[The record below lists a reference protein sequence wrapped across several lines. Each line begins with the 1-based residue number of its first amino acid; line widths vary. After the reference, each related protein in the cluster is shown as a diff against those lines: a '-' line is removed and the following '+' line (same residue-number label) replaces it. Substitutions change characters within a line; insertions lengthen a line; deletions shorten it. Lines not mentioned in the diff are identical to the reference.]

1 MPGKS
6 RHQRG
11 KHIVQTKK
19 KKGKRSPPAVVFQ
32 QKTVTQS
39 DKADVIPP
47 EVITPSPGAVTAA
60 PAAIGHHE
68 LIIELRRIGILA
80 GIMLTTL
87 ILLALVLD

>member
-6 RHQRG
+6 RHRRG

-19 KKGKRSPPAVVFQ
+19 KKGRRSPPAIVSQ

-39 DKADVIPP
+39 DKPDVIPP
-47 EVITPSPGAVTAA
+47 KVPAPSPGAVAAA
-60 PAAIGHHE
+60 PATVGHSE

-80 GIMLTTL
+80 GIMLATL
-87 ILLALVLD
+87 IILVLVLD

>member
-6 RHQRG
+6 RHRRG

-19 KKGKRSPPAVVFQ
+19 KKGRRSPPAIVYQ

-39 DKADVIPP
+39 DKPDVIPL
-47 EVITPSPGAVTAA
+47 EVTTPSPGTVTAA
-60 PAAIGHHE
+60 PTAIGHRE

-80 GIMLTTL
+80 GIMLATL
-87 ILLALVLD
+87 VLLALVLD

>member
-6 RHQRG
+6 RHRRG

-19 KKGKRSPPAVVFQ
+19 RKGRRSPPAAVPQ
-32 QKTVTQS
+32 QKTVTQTDES
-39 DKADVIPP
+39 DITPP
-47 EVITPSPGAVTAA
+47 EVTTPAPGAVTAA
-60 PAAIGHHE
+60 PTTVGHHE

-87 ILLALVLD
+87 ILLALVLG